1 MSLTRRLGGGGFLLG
16 MALAT
21 AACSDDVPGPNRPP
35 VAQAGPDR
43 TTLPG
48 TPVVLDGSASFDPD
62 GDVLAGH
69 AWSLLAAPAGSLA
82 RLDPVQARQPQ
93 VELTPDLAGTYLVGL
108 VVNDGRLDSARDVA
122 QVRAAEVACASPVDC
137 PDDGLWCTGTPDC
150 VDGLCAEVPPDC
162 ADLDACTQDLCDE
175 DSDQCS
181 HPPIT
186 DPPSEGLGA
195 AGSCA
200 DGLDNDCDGQTDD
213 ADLGCQGCLVV
224 ADCPDDG
231 LFCTGA
237 LACVDGVCVETPPD
251 CSDADACTQ
260 DLCDDDFDRCDHP
273 TIENPP
279 PEDLATAGSCTDGVD
294 NDCDTL
300 ADDADPGCAE
310 CQGIGDCPDDN
321 DACTGVECV
330 GGACQYPPANE
341 GGACEDGLF
350 CTFPDVCAA
359 GVCGGPA
366 RDCGGVADACN
377 TGACDEQGDA
387 CVPVPV
393 VDGTACGAG
402 ACLGLSWSR
411 AICESGACTGTEAL
425 ACDDLSL
432 CTDDSC
438 DDVTGCGHAP
448 AHEGE
453 ECGERTCDTL
463 GWNQVVCQA
472 GQCDL
477 VQLVLDCDDGNVC
490 TDDACDAGA
499 GCANTD
505 NTLDC
510 DDANAC
516 TVGDTC
522 QGGGCVG
529 APLDEDLDGYGP
541 LNLGCGADC
550 DDAAF
555 EVNPGVF
562 EGPFG
567 DAICAD
573 GVDNDCDLA
582 VDDLDSTCLQCQGD
596 GDCDNGDFCDG
607 AETCVGGACLAGT
620 NPCPETE
627 CNRCDEGTGSCF
639 DPVGTSCGNPGDS
652 ACDNP
657 DSCDGAG
664 ACLVNHEAPGFACG
678 DPANSACDNPDS
690 CDDAGACLVNHEAP
704 GFACG
709 DPANTDC
716 DNPDSCD
723 GAGACLVNHEAPGF
737 VCGDPANTACDNPDS
752 CDGAGACLENHELP
766 GFACGDPVNTACD
779 NPDSCDGAGACLV
792 NHEAPGFACGD
803 PANTACDNPD
813 SCDGAG
819 ACLVNHEAP
828 GFACGDPA
836 NTPCDNPDSCDGAG
850 TCLANHEAPG
860 FACGDPANTAC
871 DNPDSCDGAGAC
883 LVNHEAPG
891 FACPDPLFC
900 NGDEECD
907 GAGACA
913 PGINPCLPES
923 DCNRCNE
930 AEDSCLDPAGAACGD
945 LGDTECTHP
954 DSCDG
959 NGICEPNHVA
969 EGTTCYGV
977 DPEECNSTCDANGLC
992 STTTAAP
999 DLTVCTTD
1007 SGAGLEGICCASVCR
1022 AGGECCAA
1030 IDCDDDNTCTTDAC
1044 DGSFLCDSTCP
1055 DPACMVLEV
1064 TEPATVDVATPV
1076 SIQMCPDVR
1085 DVSDFVCYS
1094 DRNWDSV
1101 FLHQDFG
1108 TDLSGFTLNTNVTVT
1123 RQQEVDGNWFAQVC
1137 GNGSYMR
1144 ARIDATGFGDI
1155 LVRATMWDIGL
1166 GNNQFLEIRYS
1177 LDQANWKVLALT
1189 GDDAVEMEGRTVF
1202 QVILPPEADN
1212 AAAVYVDFF
1221 QRSGAGN
1228 PCAAVD
1234 DVTIAALLPLAAGA
1248 NLLTADFQ
1256 AGFAPFTE
1264 VDPQTE
1270 DVYRNS
1276 FFGDFYIQMD
1286 DNVNENIYSVTIDT
1300 TGVDP
1305 YDLLILGWNW
1315 YTWGTL
1321 EPGDYFLVQYSLD
1334 GARWFQLGAIGHQDG
1349 WAADMR
1355 YRAFLP
1361 CEAYGQAS
1369 LQVRFIGPDY
1379 SAVADDTE
1387 GIIVDDVSLDVMRP
1401 AYLDVFGPFTDMT
1414 NGHYTGSM
1422 TSNPDG
1428 TFEVICRYGCSLWS
1442 DPDLVQVDP

>member
-664 ACLVNHEAPGFACG
+664 ACLVNHEAPGFAC
-678 DPANSACDNPDS
+678 
-690 CDDAGACLVNHEAP
+690 
-704 GFACG
+704 
-709 DPANTDC
+709 
-716 DNPDSCD
+716 
-723 GAGACLVNHEAPGF
+723 
-737 VCGDPANTACDNPDS
+737 
-752 CDGAGACLENHELP
+752 
-766 GFACGDPVNTACD
+766 
-779 NPDSCDGAGACLV
+779 
-792 NHEAPGFACGD
+792 
-803 PANTACDNPD
+803 
-813 SCDGAG
+813 
-819 ACLVNHEAP
+819 
-828 GFACGDPA
+828 
-836 NTPCDNPDSCDGAG
+836 
-850 TCLANHEAPG
+850 
-860 FACGDPANTAC
+860 
-871 DNPDSCDGAGAC
+871 
-883 LVNHEAPG
+883 
-891 FACPDPLFC
+891 
-900 NGDEECD
+900 
-907 GAGACA
+907 
-913 PGINPCLPES
+913 
-923 DCNRCNE
+923 
-930 AEDSCLDPAGAACGD
+930 
-945 LGDTECTHP
+945 
-954 DSCDG
+954 
-959 NGICEPNHVA
+959 
-969 EGTTCYGV
+969 
-977 DPEECNSTCDANGLC
+977 
-992 STTTAAP
+992 
-999 DLTVCTTD
+999 
-1007 SGAGLEGICCASVCR
+1007 
-1022 AGGECCAA
+1022 
-1030 IDCDDDNTCTTDAC
+1030 
-1044 DGSFLCDSTCP
+1044 
-1055 DPACMVLEV
+1055 
-1064 TEPATVDVATPV
+1064 
-1076 SIQMCPDVR
+1076 
-1085 DVSDFVCYS
+1085 
-1094 DRNWDSV
+1094 
-1101 FLHQDFG
+1101 
-1108 TDLSGFTLNTNVTVT
+1108 
-1123 RQQEVDGNWFAQVC
+1123 
-1137 GNGSYMR
+1137 
-1144 ARIDATGFGDI
+1144 
-1155 LVRATMWDIGL
+1155 
-1166 GNNQFLEIRYS
+1166 
-1177 LDQANWKVLALT
+1177 
-1189 GDDAVEMEGRTVF
+1189 
-1202 QVILPPEADN
+1202 
-1212 AAAVYVDFF
+1212 
-1221 QRSGAGN
+1221 
-1228 PCAAVD
+1228 
-1234 DVTIAALLPLAAGA
+1234 
-1248 NLLTADFQ
+1248 
-1256 AGFAPFTE
+1256 
-1264 VDPQTE
+1264 
-1270 DVYRNS
+1270 
-1276 FFGDFYIQMD
+1276 
-1286 DNVNENIYSVTIDT
+1286 
-1300 TGVDP
+1300 
-1305 YDLLILGWNW
+1305 
-1315 YTWGTL
+1315 
-1321 EPGDYFLVQYSLD
+1321 
-1334 GARWFQLGAIGHQDG
+1334 
-1349 WAADMR
+1349 
-1355 YRAFLP
+1355 
-1361 CEAYGQAS
+1361 
-1369 LQVRFIGPDY
+1369 
-1379 SAVADDTE
+1379 
-1387 GIIVDDVSLDVMRP
+1387 
-1401 AYLDVFGPFTDMT
+1401 
-1414 NGHYTGSM
+1414 
-1422 TSNPDG
+1422 
-1428 TFEVICRYGCSLWS
+1428 
-1442 DPDLVQVDP
+1442 